1 MELNDLKSGWQNAG
15 GAFKSEANLQRMIK
29 VTNHPSLKRI
39 RTKLIVETIGLVLFL
54 FVYYDWFD
62 GDKKPFYANLVLVVG
77 LLLYIFNDVIGY
89 ISITRPIMESNLKL
103 SIQNYLIRIKR
114 LSVFSLVISFL
125 YSISIIIFFTSVIN
139 FTKEKGLI
147 LVGIIVVLFQLIF
160 LSFRIWNKWIE
171 NLKQQVKDFNLDEEK

>member
-15 GAFKSEANLQRMIK
+15 GTLKSDANLQRMIK
-29 VTNHPSLKRI
+29 VTNLPSFKRI

-54 FVYYDWFD
+54 FIYFDWFD
-62 GDKKPFYANLVLVVG
+62 GDKKPFYANIVLVVG

-89 ISITRPIMESNLKL
+89 ISITRPIMEENLKL
-103 SIQNYLIRIKR
+103 SIQNYLMRIKR
-114 LSVFSLVISFL
+114 LSVFSLIISFL
-125 YSISIIIFFTSVIN
+125 YSISIIIFFTSTIN
-139 FTKEKGLI
+139 FTKEKELI

-160 LSFRIWNKWIE
+160 LSYKIWDKWIR

>member
-15 GAFKSEANLQRMIK
+15 GALKSEANLQRMIK
-29 VTNHPSLKRI
+29 VTNVPSLKRI

-54 FVYYDWFD
+54 FIYFDWFD
-62 GDKKPFYANLVLVVG
+62 GEKKPFYANIVLVVG

-89 ISITRPIMESNLKL
+89 ISITRPIMEANLKL

-114 LSVFSLVISFL
+114 LSVFSLIISFL
-125 YSISIIIFFTSVIN
+125 YSISIIIFFTSTIN

-147 LVGIIVVLFQLIF
+147 LVGIIVVLFQLIL
-160 LSFRIWNKWIE
+160 LSYKIWDKWIK
-171 NLKQQVKDFNLDEEK
+171 NLKQQVKNFNPDEEK